1 MFFYA
6 DSTILFRKLINFIQS
21 LFLSPNPILHF
32 FLKKHSFLSSLNPI
46 LHSIVSLSTNLVLFC
61 HKDLCI
67 SFFPA
72 LSTMSKMSYDMQ
84 LFWHRSFSWG
94 GKPRV
99 FGVFIRYDSLG
110 LFVWEVNN
118 GGNDTGQSLRFLPRH
133 VLEQDVFQIL

>member
-21 LFLSPNPILHF
+21 LFLSPNPILRF
-32 FLKKHSFLSSLNPI
+32 FLKKHSF
-46 LHSIVSLSTNLVLFC
+46 VSLSSNLVLFC

-110 LFVWEVNN
+110 LFIWEVNN
-118 GGNDTGQSLRFLPRH
+118 GGNDTGQGLRFLPRH
-133 VLEQDVFQIL
+133 VLEQNVFQIL

>member
-21 LFLSPNPILHF
+21 LFLSPNPILRF
-32 FLKKHSFLSSLNPI
+32 FLKKHSF
-46 LHSIVSLSTNLVLFC
+46 VSLSSNLVIFC

-94 GKPRV
+94 GKPLKKKWQLD
-99 FGVFIRYDSLG
+99 FIWTLLNIFSACKYII
-110 LFVWEVNN
+110 VNED
-118 GGNDTGQSLRFLPRH
+118 GYMYSEWLPT
-133 VLEQDVFQIL
+133 LCCESYIF

>member
-21 LFLSPNPILHF
+21 LFLSPNPILRF
-32 FLKKHSFLSSLNPI
+32 FLKKHSF
-46 LHSIVSLSTNLVLFC
+46 VSLSSNLVLFC
-61 HKDLCI
+61 HKNLCI
-67 SFFPA
+67 SFFPV
-72 LSTMSKMSYDMQ
+72 LSTMSNMSYDMQ

-118 GGNDTGQSLRFLPRH
+118 GGNYTGQGLRFLPRH
-133 VLEQDVFQIL
+133 VLEQNVFQIL

>member
-21 LFLSPNPILHF
+21 LFLSPNPILRF
-32 FLKKHSFLSSLNPI
+32 FLKKHSF
-46 LHSIVSLSTNLVLFC
+46 VSLSSNLVLFC

-118 GGNDTGQSLRFLPRH
+118 GGNDTGQGLCLFPCH
-133 VLEQDVFQIL
+133 VLEEDVFQIL

>member
-21 LFLSPNPILHF
+21 LFLSTNPILRF
-32 FLKKHSFLSSLNPI
+32 FLKKHSF
-46 LHSIVSLSTNLVLFC
+46 VSLSTNLVLFC

-118 GGNDTGQSLRFLPRH
+118 GGNDTGQGLRFLPRH
-133 VLEQDVFQIL
+133 VLEQNVFQIL